1 MASTVRAAGVSVG
14 EMVRYALQ
22 VALGVGLALGLALVM
37 LMAAGPASA
46 ETIPQNPLIED
57 ILKIN
62 NIKLV
67 RRDDRLGVG
76 NLVVKHPPH
85 VKAEPGEPNYEGWG
99 TAFLIG
105 ECHILTARHVIDPDD
120 PDVETNELP
129 MKSNI
134 QFVIGP
140 VRDQTKVMKATDI
153 TKLPEILDSSKAIPV
168 AWGHYQYP
176 KPNDPAGKHKAEWEN
191 YYEDWALLKLEKC
204 LGKGPQGYIPL
215 TVEGITTETLLK
227 REEPLPARNI
237 SGPPVSGISHLVDDD
252 QCHLH
257 GQIELPLWNSD
268 CFARPGSSG
277 SPILT
282 PDGNGGW
289 NVVAVLV
296 RGPIDM
302 SIRNEI
308 LEGARPKG
316 WPWRVQHMQLGNPVS
331 GFLDRI
337 RPFLKDD
344 KTARLMGAGTNK
356 PYGEKDESLVA
367 ELEKQRAKRPDDM
380 TLATRW
386 IIAMHNARGAEPALA
401 EIDKLLQAYPESR
414 DLRAVRIDIVNY
426 DGLGY
431 STAWQEAVKDI
442 ANFRKTFPEMN
453 ELQIIHGFLLA
464 QGDECKNAANLFR
477 KSWDRLGGNANIR
490 VDWADAMACA
500 GEHRAA
506 LAAYDE
512 VLKYIKKYEHPRIQR
527 ALLRFRL
534 GQSEPAR
541 ADLRTL
547 IKDSPNSDWA
557 RWAQAQRAIFA
568 MNEGHH
574 LEQAEKDLRQ
584 AMKET
589 DDDPSPGIALGAGLL
604 AQGRDADAVQVL
616 KDAHK
621 NKKEDIW
628 SAMMLSVA
636 LTKTGK
642 ADEAKAILKDLIQA
656 HDDPKSWQVQLVK
669 FYQGEISAD
678 DFLKMA
684 AEGPA
689 DTKWTRLGRSHA
701 YVGMLTYAKG
711 DIKNARRY
719 FETAPYLDRAWL
731 EYSVIDTWRRTA
743 NGQG

>member
-22 VALGVGLALGLALVM
+22 VAVGVGLALALALVT

-46 ETIPQNPLIED
+46 ESIPQNPLIED
-57 ILKIN
+57 ILKLKDIE
-62 NIKLV
+62 LV
-67 RRDDRLGVG
+67 RRDDRLGIG

-85 VKAEPGEPNYEGWG
+85 LKAEPGDPNYESWG

-120 PDVETNELP
+120 PDVETNDLP
-129 MKSNI
+129 MKSSI

-153 TKLPEILDSSKAIPV
+153 TMLPEILDSTKAIPV
-168 AWGHYQYP
+168 IWGQYQFP
-176 KPNDPAGKHKAEWEN
+176 KPDDPAGKHKAEWEN

-204 LGKGPQGYIPL
+204 LGKGPKGYMPL
-215 TVEGITTETLLK
+215 AVQGITTEELTK
-227 REEPLPARNI
+227 RSEPLPARGI
-237 SGPPVSGISHLVDDD
+237 SGPPVSGISHLVNDEH
-252 QCHLH
+252 CEFY
-257 GQIELPLWNSD
+257 GQVELPLWNTT

-277 SPILT
+277 SPLLT

-289 NVVAVLV
+289 RVTAVLTMGLV
-296 RGPIDM
+296 AG
-302 SIRNEI
+302 SIRNEL

-316 WPWRVQHMQLGNPVS
+316 WPWRVQHMELGNPVS

-344 KTARLMGAGTNK
+344 KTARLLGAGTNK
-356 PYGEKDESLVA
+356 PYAEKDEGLVA
-367 ELEKQRAKRPDDM
+367 ELARQRTQRPEDM
-380 TLATRW
+380 GLAVRW
-386 IIAMHNARGAEPALA
+386 IVAVHHARGAEPALA
-401 EIDKLLQAYPESR
+401 ELDKLLLEHPESR
-414 DLRAVRIDIVNY
+414 ELRSVRIDIVSEDN
-426 DGLGY
+426 LGY
-431 STAWQEAVKDI
+431 STAWKQAVEDM
-442 ANFRKTFPEMN
+442 ANFRKIFPEMN
-453 ELQIIHGFLLA
+453 ELQSIQGFLLA
-464 QGDECKNAANLFR
+464 QGGECKNAANLFR
-477 KSWDRLGGNANIR
+477 KSWDRLGGNANVR
-490 VDWADAMACA
+490 MDWADAMACA

-512 VLKYIKKYEHPRIQR
+512 VLKYIQKYEHPRLQR

-541 ADLRTL
+541 ADLRRL
-547 IKDSPNSDWA
+547 IKDSPNTDWA

-568 MNEGHH
+568 LNEGHH

-604 AQGRDADAVQVL
+604 AQGRDADAIQVL
-616 KDAHK
+616 KEAHK
-621 NKKEDIW
+621 NKKEDIG
-628 SAMMLSVA
+628 AALMLSVA

-642 ADEAKAILKDLIQA
+642 ADEAKAILKDLIQP
-656 HDDPKSWQVQLVK
+656 HDDPKSWQVHLVK

-684 AEGPA
+684 AEGPE
-689 DTKWTRLGRSHA
+689 DTKWTRLGRAHA

-719 FETAPYLDRAWL
+719 FETAPYLDRSWL
-731 EYSVIDTWRRTA
+731 EYSVIDTWRRVA